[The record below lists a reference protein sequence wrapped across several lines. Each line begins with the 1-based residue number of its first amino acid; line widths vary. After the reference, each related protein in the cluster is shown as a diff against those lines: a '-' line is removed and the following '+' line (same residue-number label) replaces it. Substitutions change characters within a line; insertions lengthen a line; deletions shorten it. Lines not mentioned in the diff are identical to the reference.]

1 VVIIFPLIVADK
13 YIGSLETF
21 VSLWQ
26 SPWQQDL
33 WGNLPTRER
42 KIALQLSIMSKI
54 TLIAISTFGLESI
67 VKRELKALG
76 FENLKIFNGKVEF
89 EAEIDDIPKANL
101 WLRSADRVLLKMG
114 QFQALTF
121 DELFEGVKALPWEKW
136 ITEDGQFTVT
146 GTSVKS
152 TLGSVRACQS
162 IVKKAV
168 VERLK
173 EKYATAWFD
182 ETGPKFTIKV
192 ALLKD
197 DALLT
202 LDTSGSG
209 LNRRGYRSQAG
220 QAALKETLAAALV
233 QLSYW
238 DRERLLIDPMC
249 GSGTIL
255 IEAALIARNIA
266 PGLKRNFAS
275 EEWPVVR
282 QRAWDL
288 ARGDAKKAIIK
299 GAELQIFGYDIDE
312 TMINFSK
319 ANARAAG
326 LEHDIVFEQKDVKD
340 LWIDKQYGI
349 VISNPPYGFKIGELQ
364 ALNQIYIAL
373 HRMFRKK
380 KGWSLYILTAD
391 KKFPDYFKRAW
402 PDRTRKLFNGNIEVN
417 YYQYYGERP
426 TKKPPKMTAQE

>member
-1 VVIIFPLIVADK
+1 
-13 YIGSLETF
+13 
-21 VSLWQ
+21 
-26 SPWQQDL
+26 
-33 WGNLPTRER
+33 
-42 KIALQLSIMSKI
+42 MSKI
-54 TLIAISTFGLESI
+54 TLIAISTFGLESV
-67 VKRELKALG
+67 VKRELNALG
-76 FENLKIFNGKVEF
+76 FENLKISNGKVEF
-89 EAEIDDIPKANL
+89 EAEIEDIPKANL

-114 QFQALTF
+114 QFQAHTF
-121 DELFEGVKALPWEKW
+121 DELFEGAKALPWEKW
-136 ITEDGQFTVT
+136 ITEDGKFTVT

-173 EKYATAWFD
+173 DKYAVEWFD
-182 ETGPKFTIKV
+182 ETGPEFTIKV

-197 DALLT
+197 VVLLT

-220 QAALKETLAAALV
+220 KAALKETLAAALV
-233 QLSYW
+233 QLSFW
-238 DRERLLIDPMC
+238 DRERSLIDPMC

-255 IEAALIARNIA
+255 IEAAMIARNMA
-266 PGLKRNFAS
+266 PGLRRNFAS
-275 EEWPVVR
+275 EKWPAIR

-288 ARGDAKKAIIK
+288 ARGDAKQAVIK
-299 GAELQIFGYDIDE
+299 DAELQLFGYDIDE
-312 TMINFSK
+312 TMIKISK

-326 LEHDIVFEQKDVKD
+326 VEHDIVFAQKDVKD

-349 VISNPPYGFKIGELQ
+349 VISNPPYGIKLGGYQ

-373 HRMFRKK
+373 HKMFYKK
-380 KGWSLYILTAD
+380 RGWSLYILTAD

-402 PDRTRKLFNGNIEVN
+402 PDRTRKLYNGNIEVN

-426 TKKPPKMTAQE
+426 PKDALKKSAPE